1 MFYSECPYFGGL
13 CFPADGGCKKAADE
27 GRCELC
33 TETSNE
39 TKEVEM
45 EVEKKDN
52 N

>member
-1 MFYSECPYFGGL
+1 MFYSECPYFGGF
-13 CFPADGGCKKAADE
+13 CFPKGGCKKAADE

-39 TKEVEM
+39 TKEADKLE
-45 EVEKKDN
+45 EDDN